1 MPPCLRSFPPGCF
14 THYPWMTKIGWPKW
28 TASQGQFVSERF
40 KQVSSCETTTEVL
53 YLSPK
58 NLGCHKG
65 EVKPNI
71 TCVVCLGGIS
81 CEMFS
86 SLSERTIN
94 NFRVCGTPIAS
105 SAWMRSSPTKK
116 DHLTASVSFRELYP
130 TPKNLLQNI
139 KYQPYHHPSH
149 QTSTKHPHHHPS
161 PIIWYDVFVE
171 NHPLDSLTALISR
184 SVQSRVNKGSV
195 KKPAKRSK
203 ASQGSVEIGRFL
215 WAWFEQVE
223 GGGRFFCIVIMIFLK
238 DF

>member
-1 MPPCLRSFPPGCF
+1 MSQEFSTRVFHSLPMNGK
-14 THYPWMTKIGWPKW
+14 KIGWPKW
-28 TASQGQFVSERF
+28 TASQNKLGSKRF

-53 YLSPK
+53 YLSLK

-139 KYQPYHHPSH
+139 KYQPYHHPSL
-149 QTSTKHPHHHPS
+149 QT
-161 PIIWYDVFVE
+161 
-171 NHPLDSLTALISR
+171 
-184 SVQSRVNKGSV
+184 
-195 KKPAKRSK
+195 
-203 ASQGSVEIGRFL
+203 
-215 WAWFEQVE
+215 
-223 GGGRFFCIVIMIFLK
+223 
-238 DF
+238 